1 MSLLRLN
8 GRLQRAGGKL
18 LRPRIPETSAVCPC
32 CSKDYWVPVFPCCER
47 GTTIGSG
54 PWPSSP
60 GPYYASASGI
70 VDLCNSFPLT
80 AGTLR
85 YGVPGGSD
93 SPEQADYCMMY
104 DVDRFPMIPA
114 SELPEDWV
122 DVTPDGE
129 VDDCTL
135 SVNLCVDCVTDPP
148 DRLCPVCPD
157 CCVISTINRC
167 TRGISPPPCGTPWP
181 LFRCS
186 WGREYQIAYSL
197 TSRTKDFVPRGV
209 FVQFSPPIYTV
220 APLNSQGYTTENTNS
235 GIMTFRRAC
244 GEEPASCTGS
254 IRIQTSRTDYATEV
268 NTSTGAWTVTSN
280 TTTTDNTY
288 PCTDFSGGFANLD
301 YITSGFFNLAET
313 ISAVPSCPTGQSNLC
328 QYDITEEENCNG
340 ILSRRITKR
349 FDFDDLTCF
358 RGELSAF
365 LRREAFIIDAGLCT
379 QLDCAFSDVFGTGIP
394 SLGELCNVFEIDLT
408 GEYTITIIDTDL
420 CGGPEPAICI
430 NVENGLPANAGGI
443 WDGWGGLG
451 GAGWGDPLGLI

>member
-167 TRGISPPPCGTPWP
+167 TRGISPPPCGTAWP

-186 WGREYQIAYSL
+186 WGREYQI
-197 TSRTKDFVPRGV
+197 TFTVTRRTKDLGPRNAYVSFG
-209 FVQFSPPIYTV
+209 PPLIYTLS
-220 APLNSQGYTTENTNS
+220 AMDGTEFESVES
-235 GIMTFRRAC
+235 GTLTYRKAC
-244 GEEPASCTGS
+244 GEEPASCSGAWL
-254 IRIQTSRTDYATEV
+254 R
-268 NTSTGAWTVTSN
+268 NTSTTIKSSTVNETTGAWTQTSS
-280 TTTTDNTY
+280 TTTTDDSFDCNA
-288 PCTDFSGGFANLD
+288 FAGVGGLD
-301 YITSGFFNLAET
+301 YITDQFFNLAEN

-328 QYDITEEENCNG
+328 QYDITENEVCNTIPSG
-340 ILSRRITKR
+340 TITKR
-349 FDFDDLTCF
+349 FSFDDLTCF

-365 LRREAFIIDAGLCT
+365 TRREYPMVDGSV
-379 QLDCAFSDVFGTGIP
+379 CARSFCALGDFGTGIP
-394 SLGELCNVFEIDLT
+394 GLGETCQLFEIDLS
-408 GEYTITIIDTDL
+408 GEYLITITDTDL

-430 NVENGLPANAGGI
+430 NIANGLPANAGGI